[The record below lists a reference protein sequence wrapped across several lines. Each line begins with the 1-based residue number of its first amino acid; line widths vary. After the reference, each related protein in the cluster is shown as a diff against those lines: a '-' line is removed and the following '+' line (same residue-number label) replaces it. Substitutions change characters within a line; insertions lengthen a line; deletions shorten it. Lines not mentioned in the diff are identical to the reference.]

1 MRWDIRLRSTWYAYG
16 AKTREAPRGR
26 RRLVVEDEDPETA
39 NPDHDEADPP
49 ADTGS
54 APGRVPSTGQIL
66 TARPAKPLA
75 IAKPART
82 ASSVSAKRLA
92 RVRSTSLTEPATT
105 T

>member
-49 ADTGS
+49 GY
-54 APGRVPSTGQIL
+54 RVGAGTSPVDG
-66 TARPAKPLA
+66 P
-75 IAKPART
+75 
-82 ASSVSAKRLA
+82 
-92 RVRSTSLTEPATT
+92 RS
-105 T
+105 